1 MPKVVLN
8 DLEQNQTLDARAMQA
23 TAGGFF
29 TNLSRSSTNYAL
41 AQQQLFTRR
50 YTVNSYSTAR
60 YTVNP
65 YSFNRYNV
73 NPYSTARYAT
83 GTTRLFFS

>member
-1 MPKVVLN
+1 MANVELK
-8 DLEQNQTLDARAMQA
+8 DLDQNQTLSARAMRSSS
-23 TAGGFF
+23 GGYFG
-29 TNLSRSSTNYAL
+29 NPSRSTSHMLAL
-41 AQQQLFTRR
+41 QSLLTR
-50 YTVNSYSTAR
+50 R

-65 YSFNRYNV
+65 YSTARYNVNPYSGSRYNV